1 MPITDISSTSS
12 TSKNILRRYNLQT
25 DILLAIMPATVM
37 VGVLLLLNIFGRQD
51 VLFSSL
57 ASSAFLIYL
66 DPQHPTNSIRTL
78 IIAQLSAAAI
88 GYLVYVVMGAG
99 YPSAAISMIIA
110 IAVMI
115 FAKAMHPPAVSTALV
130 FAFQHTKPNTLLMF
144 FFAVCLLVIL
154 VVLQS
159 VSLWL
164 IKRSENKKTAP

>member
-1 MPITDISSTSS
+1 MADISSDSS
-12 TSKNILRRYNLQT
+12 ASKNTLRRYDLQT
-25 DILLAIMPATVM
+25 DMLLALMPASVM
-37 VGVLLLLNIFGRQD
+37 VGVLLLLNLFGRQE

-66 DPQHPTNSIRTL
+66 DPEHPANSIRTL

-99 YPSAAISMIIA
+99 YTSAAISMIIA
-110 IAVMI
+110 IAAMI
-115 FAKAMHPPAVSTALV
+115 LAKAMHPPAVSTALV

-154 VVLQS
+154 VVLQR

-164 IKRSENKKTAP
+164 IKRSENKKTTV